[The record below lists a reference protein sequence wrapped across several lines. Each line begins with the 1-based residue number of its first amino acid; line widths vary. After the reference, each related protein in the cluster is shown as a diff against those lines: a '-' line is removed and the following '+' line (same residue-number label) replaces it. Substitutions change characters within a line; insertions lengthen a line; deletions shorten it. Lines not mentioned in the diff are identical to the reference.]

1 MIRIQ
6 VRAGLYKGVFAILA
20 LWILPLLLN
29 AQTTHTL
36 RNDLL
41 KLEAVQLVEN
51 MGQELQDKTGIHEY
65 VIATNEHFP
74 EKFNLVSYSRQYE
87 AKLSKPYVL
96 FIFAPYAKITKKSDA
111 RGRIG
116 IIPSSETIRSMYNY
130 EDVRD
135 AAINIVALKDSNT
148 EEDKY
153 NVGVLQAYSEL
164 ADNIA
169 KAKHITLKTTI
180 KDEMSTIVLILRLL
194 IYTGSLLVLWMFF
207 LRPLY
212 MRIKNGKK

>member
-1 MIRIQ
+1 M
-6 VRAGLYKGVFAILA
+6 LA
-20 LWILPLLLN
+20 LLFPLLLN
-29 AQTTHTL
+29 ATTHTL

-41 KLEAVQLVEN
+41 KLEAVQLIDT
-51 MGQELQDKTGIHEY
+51 MGDELYAKTGVNAY
-65 VIATNEHFP
+65 VVATNEHFQ
-74 EKFNLVSYSRQYE
+74 EKFNLVTYSKQYE

-96 FIFAPYAKITKKSDA
+96 FIFAPYAKITKESDA

-116 IIPSSETIRSMYNY
+116 IIPSSDALKSMYNY
-130 EDVRD
+130 NDVRD
-135 AAINIVALKDSNT
+135 AAIKIVALKDSNT
-148 EEDKY
+148 QEDKF

-169 KAKHITLKTTI
+169 RAKNVTLKSTI
-180 KDEMSTIVLILRLL
+180 KDEMSTMVLILRII

>member
-1 MIRIQ
+1 MNKAI
-6 VRAGLYKGVFAILA
+6 VRATLLA
-20 LWILPLLLN
+20 LLFPLLLN
-29 AQTTHTL
+29 ATTHTL

-41 KLEAVQLVEN
+41 KLEAVQLIDT
-51 MGQELQDKTGIHEY
+51 MGDELYAKTGVNAY
-65 VIATNEHFP
+65 VVATNEHFQ
-74 EKFNLVSYSRQYE
+74 EKFNLVTYSKQYE

-96 FIFAPYAKITKKSDA
+96 FIFAPYAKITKESDA

-116 IIPSSETIRSMYNY
+116 IIPSSDALKSMYNY
-130 EDVRD
+130 NDVRD
-135 AAINIVALKDSNT
+135 AAIKIVALKDSNT
-148 EEDKY
+148 QEDKF

-169 KAKHITLKTTI
+169 RAKNVTLKSTI
-180 KDEMSTIVLILRLL
+180 KDEMSTMVLILRII
-194 IYTGSLLVLWMFF
+194 IYAGSLLVLWMFF

>member
-1 MIRIQ
+1 MNKAI
-6 VRAGLYKGVFAILA
+6 VRATLLA
-20 LWILPLLLN
+20 LLFPLLLN
-29 AQTTHTL
+29 ATTHTL

-41 KLEAVQLVEN
+41 KLEAVQLIDT
-51 MGQELQDKTGIHEY
+51 MGDELYAKTGVNAY
-65 VIATNEHFP
+65 VVATNEHFQ
-74 EKFNLVSYSRQYE
+74 EKFNLVTYSKQYE

-96 FIFAPYAKITKKSDA
+96 FIFAPYAKITKESDA

-116 IIPSSETIRSMYNY
+116 IIPSSDALKSMYNY
-130 EDVRD
+130 NDVRD
-135 AAINIVALKDSNT
+135 AAIKIVALKDSNT
-148 EEDKY
+148 QEDKF

-169 KAKHITLKTTI
+169 RAKNVTLKSTI
-180 KDEMSTIVLILRLL
+180 KDEMSTMVLILRII

>member
-1 MIRIQ
+1 MNKAL
-6 VRAGLYKGVFAILA
+6 VRVTLLA
-20 LWILPLLLN
+20 LLFPLLLN
-29 AQTTHTL
+29 ATTHTL

-41 KLEAVQLVEN
+41 KLEAVQRIDK
-51 MGQELQDKTGIHEY
+51 MGDELYAKTGVNAY

-74 EKFNLVSYSRQYE
+74 ERFNLVTYSKKYE

-96 FIFAPYAKITKKSDA
+96 FIFAPYALITQESEE
-111 RGRIG
+111 RGRVG
-116 IIPSSETIRSMYNY
+116 IIPSSEDVRKMYNY

-135 AAINIVALKDSNT
+135 AAVNIVALKDSNT

-169 KAKHITLKTTI
+169 HAKHVTLKTTI
-180 KDEMSTIVLILRLL
+180 KDEMSTMVWILRIL
-194 IYTGSLLVLWMFF
+194 IYTGSLLVLWMFVI
-207 LRPLY
+207 RPLY